1 MDNIYYDIVK
11 PYNKKDMRI
20 IILQY
25 YDIRDQIDLVEKISK
40 NQFKDI
46 LKQRPPFRHSS
57 ELIANNTKSF
67 DKKSC

>member
-25 YDIRDQIDLVEKISK
+25 YDIRDQIDLVENISK

-46 LKQRPPFRHSS
+46 LKHRPPFRHSS
-57 ELIANNTKSF
+57 
-67 DKKSC
+67 